1 MFIFWNGGN
10 TMSKGQ
16 VRDVNIRKML
26 TEDLN
31 NSKRNLQ
38 SVIEEL
44 PTNAEDKDIDSIQR
58 LVMEIK
64 NLDKK
69 VSLSNVGT
77 SYKMMDENP
86 SSDSKRN
93 RELRT
98 FDKKMTE
105 RSSLIAK
112 ATSILYD
119 RILDEDIDNL
129 KMELSQIRKYVVEL
143 RNDIEK
149 RDDIIKGVH

>member
-1 MFIFWNGGN
+1 
-10 TMSKGQ
+10 
-16 VRDVNIRKML
+16 ML

-31 NSKRNLQ
+31 NAKRNLQ
-38 SVIEEL
+38 SIIQEL
-44 PTNAEDKDIDSIQR
+44 PVLADDRDMDSIQR
-58 LVMEIK
+58 LMMEIK

-77 SYKMMDENP
+77 SYRMMDENP
-86 SSDSKRN
+86 SSGSKRN

-105 RSSLIAK
+105 RSSLVAR

-119 RILDEDIDNL
+119 KVLDMKIDDL
-129 KMELSQIRKYVVEL
+129 RMEVSQIRKYVVDL
-143 RNDIEK
+143 RNEIEK
-149 RDDIIKGVH
+149 RDDIIKGVN